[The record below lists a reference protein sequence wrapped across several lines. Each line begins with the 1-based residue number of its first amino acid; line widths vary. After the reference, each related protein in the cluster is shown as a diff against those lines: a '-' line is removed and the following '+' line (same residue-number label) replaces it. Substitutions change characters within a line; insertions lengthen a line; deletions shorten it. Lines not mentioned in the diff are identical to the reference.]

1 MRTAVICLV
10 GSVAGLL
17 TFDLVAA
24 GNGPAL
30 VSNTLQAAPRQD
42 VARERKGDRLQI
54 AAPAQSGHKI
64 ATHPVAGSKPQ
75 PAVQK
80 PKLPHG
86 CEPAFSTLAGTAVS
100 SLHARCLADLR
111 MPVRFAALR

>member
-1 MRTAVICLV
+1 MRTAVICLA
-10 GSVAGLL
+10 GSVAALL

-42 VARERKGDRLQI
+42 VARERKADRLQI
-54 AAPAQSGHKI
+54 AVAPVVLDRAS
-64 ATHPVAGSKPQ
+64 PVARSKPQ